1 MGDEM
6 FRSIKQKIDG
16 FELVKPNLESFFTSG
31 LFSITQSLNLKVQK
45 EVNNFLFLEEE
56 NKMEVFCKK
65 IYRYSFYLISF
76 RLKFLNKFDGN
87 AFFYF

>member
-6 FRSIKQKIDG
+6 FRSIKQKVDG

-45 EVNNFLFLEEE
+45 EVNNFF
-56 NKMEVFCKK
+56 VFGRRK
-65 IYRYSFYLISF
+65 
-76 RLKFLNKFDGN
+76 
-87 AFFYF
+87 

>member
-1 MGDEM
+1 MLHKPERVNQMGDEM
-6 FRSIKQKIDG
+6 FRLIKQKIDG

-56 NKMEVFCKK
+56 K
-65 IYRYSFYLISF
+65 
-76 RLKFLNKFDGN
+76 
-87 AFFYF
+87 